1 MVRQWSPDDVLKMAS
16 SYQPA
21 CVLAAA
27 VDLDLF
33 TVVGGRSLT
42 AAAISRELNGD
53 PRATA
58 ILLDALAAM
67 ELLAKQGEQYRVP
80 PEVAEI
86 LTAGGKLTK
95 LAMVQHQGNCMRRWV
110 QLAQVVKAGQPA
122 GRAASIRGEQAD
134 QAAFIE
140 AMDNISAPMAGP
152 LVGTLQPLAFTH
164 LLDIGGASGTW
175 TIALLRAVPAA
186 RATIFDLPGVIPFA
200 KARVAGAGLAGRVE
214 FVKGDFY
221 HDALPPGAD
230 FAWVSAIIHQNSPAQ
245 NRDLYAKVHAA
256 LEPGGTIAIRDIVM
270 DESRTR
276 PVGGALFAINM
287 LTATQAGGTYTLG
300 EIRSDL
306 EGCGFSDV
314 TLWRQG
320 EWMDSVVRAVK
331 R

>member
-1 MVRQWSPDDVLKMAS
+1 MARQWTPDDVLKMAS

-33 TVVGGRSLT
+33 TVVGERSLT
-42 AAAISRELNGD
+42 AAAIARELSAD
-53 PRATA
+53 PRATT

-67 ELLAKQGEQYRVP
+67 ELLVKQGEQYRVP
-80 PEVAEI
+80 PDVAEI
-86 LTAGGKLTK
+86 FTAGGKLSK

-110 QLAQVVKAGQPA
+110 QLAQVVKTGQPA

-152 LVGTLQPLAFTH
+152 LVSSLRPLAFTH

-186 RATIFDLPGVIPFA
+186 RATIFDLPEVIPFA
-200 KARVAGAGLAGRVE
+200 KARVAGAGLADRVE

-221 HDALPPGAD
+221 RDALPSGAD
-230 FAWVSAIIHQNSPAQ
+230 FAWVSAIIHQNSAAQ
-245 NRDLYAKVHAA
+245 NRDLYSKVHAA

-270 DESRTR
+270 DEARTR